1 MIMVDNGD
9 NLDGKFGYKSLYGE
23 IEYVEVLDKEGVKIC
38 DTNGSAMSVI
48 YTEDIPKMIKALQ
61 AAYEYSK
68 K

>member
-1 MIMVDNGD
+1 MIMVDED
-9 NLDGKFGYKSLYGE
+9 IMFDGKFGYKSLYGE

-61 AAYEYSK
+61 AAYDYSK